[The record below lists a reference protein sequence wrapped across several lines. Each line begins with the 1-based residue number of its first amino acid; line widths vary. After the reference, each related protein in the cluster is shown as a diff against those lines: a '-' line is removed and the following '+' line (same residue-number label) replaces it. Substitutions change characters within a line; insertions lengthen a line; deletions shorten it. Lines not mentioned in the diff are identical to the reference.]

1 MPTELLEVTAGDA
14 KFYLT
19 KDVIVGMP
27 HGRLSS
33 LLNEAAR
40 WHMNIPRRMAHV
52 DCNADVFAVILNY
65 IRTGTAE
72 ATDKVS
78 AATLKLELARFFANP
93 PNIQAKDS
101 QSEPGFCE
109 FLALM
114 FTGYLFLSCLGLVP
128 SLFARI

>member
-19 KDVIVGMP
+19 KDVVIGMP
-27 HGRLSS
+27 CGRLSS

-40 WHMNIPRRMAHV
+40 WHMNVPRRMAHV

-65 IRTGTAE
+65 TRTGIAE

-78 AATLKLELARFFANP
+78 ATTLKKELSRFFANP
-93 PNIQAKDS
+93 PNIQTK
-101 QSEPGFCE
+101 EPGFCE
-109 FLALM
+109 FLAVM

-128 SLFARI
+128 PLFTRI